1 MTTVKDIFSDVT
13 VVLRRAVWEG
23 LPARLRTFLAV
34 DATLLRKTPEALCF
48 FFRSYRW
55 YEEEHEDIKL
65 FMEYLNCANQDDYSI
80 REAVILRQRPYG
92 SECNKGHYFG
102 PFEVYYVPRL
112 VVEVSGV
119 DVST

>member
-1 MTTVKDIFSDVT
+1 MKDIFSDVT
-13 VVLRRAVWEG
+13 VILKKAVWEG
-23 LPARLRTFLAV
+23 LPSSFRTFLAV
-34 DATLLRKTPEALCF
+34 DCTKHRTQPDALCF
-48 FFRSYRW
+48 FFQAYRW
-55 YEEEHEDIKL
+55 YEEENEDIKGL
-65 FMEYLNCANQDDYSI
+65 IEHLECVPEDAYSI

-112 VVEVSGV
+112 VLREDGV